1 MTYRVPVWQRVLCC
15 LLFVCYLLCA
25 ICMPYAQAVATELVA
40 AGTLT
45 VIAAIWMASGAELP
59 SGADI
64 YKAAKQVYDQ
74 YIAKDPALREEAH
87 ALGQAYVVRNGTTMG
102 ASVLKCSQRLWQA
115 ICGGPAMDMVQGGY
129 FTGPATAFEISSYN
143 DYLARVFPY
152 FYDDPEQRGF
162 SQFAIKHD
170 SQAFVMDGSVY
181 TAVPMRTSSNNLYFV
196 TYKNGAKVGQTG
208 WSTSVELDSW
218 CMSLSHYK
226 GTLIMTVSCWLAD
239 GDTKDFGFP
248 FSGANQYHGY
258 LDGTYPK
265 SISFSSYLIP
275 CSAVTKPADDI
286 AVKMPADI
294 PTQQEDGTIVYPD
307 LPTSAA
313 DYQYPVADIP
323 LQEGATSVPED
334 VIIDA
339 STGAAV
345 DGSTDVPGNPDIPVN
360 PDVSVDWPAP
370 GTVTLPELIVS
381 KFPFCIP
388 FDLVKMVDTLCAD
401 PIAPSWTIHLDIG
414 GKIGGDIE
422 LDLERFD
429 SVIKICRWGLI
440 AITVAGLAYATSRYI
455 KW

>member
-1 MTYRVPVWQRVLCC
+1 MTYRLPDGRRVLCC
-15 LLFVCYLLCA
+15 LLIICYLLCA

-74 YIAKDPALREEAH
+74 YIAKDPALRAEAH

-115 ICGGPAMDMVQGGY
+115 ICGRPAAEMITDGYMGTYRSVDFTDKLSVQPFSDLDLDTQFIHFFKFRGHTYTLTWSQCDDFPADNDWLQYNVFRDNVFLKSVPRKFGY
-129 FTGPATAFEISSYN
+129 FEDVDAWSFN
-143 DYLARVFPY
+143 
-152 FYDDPEQRGF
+152 F
-162 SQFAIKHD
+162 S
-170 SQAFVMDGSVY
+170 G
-181 TAVPMRTSSNNLYFV
+181 
-196 TYKNGAKVGQTG
+196 
-208 WSTSVELDSW
+208 
-218 CMSLSHYK
+218 
-226 GTLIMTVSCWLAD
+226 LAD
-239 GDTKDFGFP
+239 WFNILITVRVNGTVREQSLYGYVNDDGKMGYFQQFGYPQTVGFP
-248 FSGANQYHGY
+248 ESVMIPVG
-258 LDGTYPK
+258 GT
-265 SISFSSYLIP
+265 I
-275 CSAVTKPADDI
+275 AQPADDI
-286 AVKMPADI
+286 VVKMPADI

-339 STGAAV
+339 ATGEAV
-345 DGSTDVPGNPDIPVN
+345 GDVTIPDNPDIPVN

-388 FDLVKMVDTLCAD
+388 FDIVRLVDTLCAD